1 MFCLVGLAPQEGE
14 IIKEEETYQPVS
26 LNNQEKFLHRCSF
39 ENCQKAYKDR
49 KSLQNHKKI
58 HKLWECEIC
67 KRVLSVNNRKHRKT
81 CREGPK
87 PNNLKQLWPC
97 SVCGQSFSVRSL
109 LSNHLENVHGKPL
122 DPPEQLPGATRSDHD
137 YFQPETVVQLETGVV
152 SVTCCLVSLF
162 SLHLIFPG
170 QPDVPR
176 QPGPDPPAGRDVDL
190 Q

>member
-1 MFCLVGLAPQEGE
+1 MFCLVGLAPREGV
-14 IIKEEETYQPVS
+14 IKEEETYRPVS
-26 LNNQEKFLHRCSF
+26 LNNQERLLHRCSF

-87 PNNLKQLWPC
+87 PNSLKQLWPC
-97 SVCGQSFSVRSL
+97 SVCGQSFSARSL
-109 LSNHLENVHGKPL
+109 LSNHLENVHGKPP

-137 YFQPETVVQLETGVV
+137 YFQPETVVQLETAVV
-152 SVTCCLVSLF
+152 SVTCCLVSPPQ
-162 SLHLIFPG
+162 SSSDISRPA
-170 QPDVPR
+170 R
-176 QPGPDPPAGRDVDL
+176 CSPPAWTRPSSL
-190 Q
+190 T